1 MFILLHSDVTT
12 QYENVTRV
20 VNAAM
25 IWFHIPPCR
34 YHPALKS
41 ALAEKAGGEVSY
53 EWKAV
58 KTDDDRVYYYN
69 KVTYRTIH
77 STTDLLTDCLT
88 GSVFRR
94 SRSSSMYETSN
105 IVGLHRF

>member
-1 MFILLHSDVTT
+1 MPARCSVLSLADKARTEAFVFMFFSIFLFILLHSDVTT

-41 ALAEKAGGEVSY
+41 ALAAKAGGEVSY

-69 KVTYRTIH
+69 KVTH
-77 STTDLLTDCLT
+77 
-88 GSVFRR
+88 
-94 SRSSSMYETSN
+94 
-105 IVGLHRF
+105 